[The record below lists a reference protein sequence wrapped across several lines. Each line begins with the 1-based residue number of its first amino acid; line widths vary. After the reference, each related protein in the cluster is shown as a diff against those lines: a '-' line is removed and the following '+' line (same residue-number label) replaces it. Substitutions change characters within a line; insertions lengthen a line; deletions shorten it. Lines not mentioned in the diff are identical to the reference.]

1 MTRNQCTILFLSW
14 SVAACAFAQATGKP
28 SSPPV
33 KSTPPQARPAQPSK
47 PGTQPRVQLSATQWD
62 FGSLW
67 WGDKCET
74 DIEIKNVGNA
84 PLEIRNVKT
93 SCGCTGAK
101 PNRTTLGP
109 GESDKIHLAYN
120 TEKGVVD
127 VSQTAT
133 IETNDPAQPAITLSV
148 RGTVKNLF
156 DGVPA
161 SQIGFGQTC
170 IDLEQTKSIELVNA
184 YDQPLRLSAAAIR
197 PDSPFT
203 VRLQEIEA
211 GKRYRLTAT
220 TRVPMKSA
228 SHYEHVELRT
238 DSPQHPKFSV
248 TISAYAMERVEL
260 MPPNV
265 VVYSNQTPAAATEPR
280 IVRFNYLKDKPVKIL
295 ELRPSDP
302 RIRAEVDETPA
313 GTPPDGVYAAY
324 NIRVTCPKFDEMPE
338 SGATV
343 EIITDDAE
351 ERFQKISLPV
361 TRFRVNPPP
370 PSSAPAPPVAKSGV
384 APVNNGDLPRAQPA
398 KKP

>member
-1 MTRNQCTILFLSW
+1 MNKVRLLALMSMALS
-14 SVAACAFAQATGKP
+14 ATALFAQATGKP
-28 SSPPV
+28 PSPPI
-33 KSTPPQARPAQPSK
+33 KSATPPVRAAQPARP
-47 PGTQPRVQLSATQWD
+47 GGQPRAQLSTAQWD
-62 FGSLW
+62 FGTLW

-120 TEKGVVD
+120 TEKGAVEVAQ
-127 VSQTAT
+127 SAT
-133 IETNDPAQPAITLSV
+133 IETNDPVQPAITLTV
-148 RGTVKNLF
+148 RGIVKNLF
-156 DGVPA
+156 NGVPA
-161 SQIGFGQTC
+161 PQIAFGQTC
-170 IDLEQTKSIELVNA
+170 IDLEQTKSIELQNA

-197 PDSPFT
+197 PDSPFS
-203 VRLQEIEA
+203 VRLQEIET
-211 GKRYRLTAT
+211 GQRYRLTAT
-220 TRVPMKSA
+220 TRVPLKSA

-248 TISAYAMERVEL
+248 TVSAYAMERIEM

-265 VVYSNQTPAAATEPR
+265 VVYSNQTGTAAAEPR
-280 IVRFNYLKDKPVKIL
+280 IIRFNYLKDKPVKIL
-295 ELRPSDP
+295 ELRSSDP
-302 RIRAEVDETPA
+302 RIKAVVDETPA
-313 GTPPDGVYAAY
+313 GTPPDGIYAAY
-324 NIRVTCPKFDEMPE
+324 NIRVTCPRFDEMPE
-338 SGATV
+338 NGATV

-351 ERFQKISLPV
+351 ERFQKIALPV

-370 PSSAPAPPVAKSGV
+370 PASAPAAPVAKAGV
-384 APVNNGDLPRAQPA
+384 APVNNGELPRAQPA